1 MQQEHQ
7 VLLAARLEEGYHFL
21 ILLDSSH
28 NFALVQGPAAVLVDQ
43 LEALARGVFEVE
55 RELLDFFLRRLGLH
69 FALGRAVGQLV
80 RQRDLD
86 GLLPALLWTGEPR
99 NASTLSRPRRRRT
112 STPPARHHRS
122 TPPPQHASPRR
133 RHPQVSDSET
143 HHSES
148 ENSPSLSVSIWAS
161 AESRRAGTSRYWRFL
176 LPQFVRKSMTF
187 LSARTDLTCA

>member
-28 NFALVQGPAAVLVDQ
+28 NFTLVQGPAAVLVDQ

-69 FALGRAVGQLV
+69 LALGRAVRELV

-86 GLLPALLWTGEPR
+86 GLLPFAFIDVAVAVRVHLLERRLETRRDEEVLEVRVAAVDEELDDALVALDGR
-99 NASTLSRPRRRRT
+99 DDLRLFCLLYT
-112 STPPARHHRS
+112 S
-122 TPPPQHASPRR
+122 
-133 RHPQVSDSET
+133 
-143 HHSES
+143 
-148 ENSPSLSVSIWAS
+148 
-161 AESRRAGTSRYWRFL
+161 
-176 LPQFVRKSMTF
+176 
-187 LSARTDLTCA
+187 

>member
-69 FALGRAVGQLV
+69 LALGRAVGQLV
-80 RQRDLD
+80 RQRDLN
-86 GLLPALLWTGEPR
+86 GLLPALL
-99 NASTLSRPRRRRT
+99 
-112 STPPARHHRS
+112 
-122 TPPPQHASPRR
+122 
-133 RHPQVSDSET
+133 
-143 HHSES
+143 
-148 ENSPSLSVSIWAS
+148 
-161 AESRRAGTSRYWRFL
+161 
-176 LPQFVRKSMTF
+176 
-187 LSARTDLTCA
+187 

>member
-28 NFALVQGPAAVLVDQ
+28 NFTLVQGPAAVLVDQ

-69 FALGRAVGQLV
+69 LALGRAVRELV

-112 STPPARHHRS
+112 STPPARHRRVEGIAKFQAPKR
-122 TPPPQHASPRR
+122 TTRPRR
-133 RHPQVSDSET
+133 CGRRDPC
-143 HHSES
+143 
-148 ENSPSLSVSIWAS
+148 PSAG
-161 AESRRAGTSRYWRFL
+161 APTRGAPARAGTGGSGCR
-176 LPQFVRKSMTF
+176 S
-187 LSARTDLTCA
+187 